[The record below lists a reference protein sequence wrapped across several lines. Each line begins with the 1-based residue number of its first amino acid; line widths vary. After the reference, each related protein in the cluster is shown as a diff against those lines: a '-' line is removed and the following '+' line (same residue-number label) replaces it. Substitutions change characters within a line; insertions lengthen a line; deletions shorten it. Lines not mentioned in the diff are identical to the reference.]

1 MEKVSL
7 LVITDKTYSLE
18 LIKMADVTNIATKLA
33 DLKLFQNVLLE
44 SEQKLIAQTDDNTI
58 CERLEGMINSDRE
71 NLGIIEAVISR
82 YGNAAEP
89 RDITQQHAQK
99 VNQMMSGSELTLY
112 DKYLQLELLKHQQTM
127 TGLVLHKVAQ
137 SLNDDLQDLMEP
149 LNRVNFENRAH
160 QEILKG
166 VLYFVGTREIAGK
179 EPDMGLWA
187 SIEQGIA
194 ALKGVISSAVS

>member
-1 MEKVSL
+1 MSL
-7 LVITDKTYSLE
+7 VATTDKTCSLE
-18 LIKMADVTNIATKLA
+18 LTTMADVTNVSTKLA

-58 CERLEGMINSDRE
+58 CERLEGMIKSDRE
-71 NLGIIEAVISR
+71 NLGVIEAAISK
-82 YGNAAEP
+82 YDNAAKP
-89 RDITQQHAQK
+89 RDITQQHAEK
-99 VNQMMSGSELTLY
+99 VSQMMSGSELTLY

-137 SLNDDLQDLMEP
+137 SLDDDLQDLMEP

-179 EPDMGLWA
+179 EPDMGIWA

-194 ALKGVISSAVS
+194 ALKGAVSSVVS